1 MAADYLSVLVL
12 KSKGKNRGRGQ
23 GVEGEGLVNQWTE
36 HKVQIGF
43 VPKSR
48 DHLLQLAARGSTTAY
63 QCQFGTGRKWELG
76 GPGIPSSKLWQN
88 RASGDLTSTKPVGT
102 LRLRLHPYG

>member
-1 MAADYLSVLVL
+1 ML

-23 GVEGEGLVNQWTE
+23 GVEGEGLVNQWTG

-48 DHLLQLAARGSTTAY
+48 DHLFRLAARGSTTAY
-63 QCQFGTGRKWELG
+63 QCQFGTHRKWELG

>member
-1 MAADYLSVLVL
+1 M
-12 KSKGKNRGRGQ
+12 
-23 GVEGEGLVNQWTE
+23 VNQWTG

-48 DHLLQLAARGSTTAY
+48 GHLFQLAARGSTTAY
-63 QCQFGTGRKWELG
+63 RCQFGTGRKWELG
-76 GPGIPSSKLWQN
+76 GPGIPRVKLWQN

-102 LRLRLHPYG
+102 LRLRLQPYGAEQCPFPVEGGSSWLHGYR